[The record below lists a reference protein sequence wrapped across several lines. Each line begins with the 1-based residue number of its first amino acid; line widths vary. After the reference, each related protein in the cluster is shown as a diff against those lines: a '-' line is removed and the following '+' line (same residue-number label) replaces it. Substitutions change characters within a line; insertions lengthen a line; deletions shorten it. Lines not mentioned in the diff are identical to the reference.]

1 MVLLYEDMHE
11 AGKATLRE
19 KAEILFATSF
29 ERLIPPLANDC

>member
-1 MVLLYEDMHE
+1 MVLLYEDMHA

-29 ERLIPPLANDC
+29 EQSYPSIGE